1 MKRLKTVIANSVDF
15 SFSLN
20 LPADTSLVQHTG
32 FTGARVQHLRDNI
45 VDIEPDLLMLIV
57 GTNDLYDQT
66 AETTAAI
73 IFDSTIFTLNVP
85 QVVLCQTIYRVEPT
99 RLSRCPVNVI
109 EFASKVESLN
119 QMLNDNLVHV
129 SSSLSGD

>member
-1 MKRLKTVIANSVDF
+1 M
-15 SFSLN
+15 
-20 LPADTSLVQHTG
+20 VQHTG
-32 FTGARVQHLRDNI
+32 FPGARVQHLRENIDNI
-45 VDIEPDLLMLIV
+45 VDIEPDLLILIV

-66 AETTAAI
+66 AESTAAI
-73 IFDSTIFTLNVP
+73 IFDLTDSIIFTLKVP

-99 RLSRCPVNVI
+99 RLSRCPVNVV

-119 QMLNDNLVHV
+119 QSLNDNLVHV